1 VSEPLLQVRSLGVDF
16 GTRVALDEVTFAL
29 THGETLGLVGES
41 GSGKSTL
48 ARAILRLVPVARGA
62 VLWGGED
69 LLSLDTKAMRRRRRD
84 LQLVFQDALAS
95 LDPRMTVGAVLAEP
109 LEIFEPGLSRR
120 EREMRVAA
128 MLERV
133 GLSTPMRGRYPHELS
148 GGQCQRVAIARAMM
162 AEPKLLVCDEPV
174 SSLDVSVQGQI
185 VNLLA
190 DLQRDLG
197 TALLFIS
204 HNLAVVRHLSHRV
217 MVIYCGRI
225 VEIAPCDALF
235 AAPMH
240 PYTRLLLGAVSD
252 PRRMFAVPDRDAAD
266 DSALLD
272 AGRAARTSA
281 AGEAPH
287 GREIPS
293 GCAFRDRCAHAR
305 SVCAETV
312 PALEPAGV
320 ERAVACHRR
329 GELVYS

>member
-1 VSEPLLQVRSLGVDF
+1 
-16 GTRVALDEVTFAL
+16 
-29 THGETLGLVGES
+29 
-41 GSGKSTL
+41 
-48 ARAILRLVPVARGA
+48 
-62 VLWGGED
+62 
-69 LLSLDTKAMRRRRRD
+69 
-84 LQLVFQDALAS
+84 
-95 LDPRMTVGAVLAEP
+95 
-109 LEIFEPGLSRR
+109 
-120 EREMRVAA
+120 

-133 GLSTPMRGRYPHELS
+133 GLTAPMRRRYPHELS
-148 GGQCQRVAIARAMM
+148 GGQCQRVAVARAMM

-197 TALLFIS
+197 MALLFIS

-240 PYTRLLLGAVSD
+240 PYTRALLEAVPD
-252 PRRMFAVPDRDAAD
+252 PRRIFAMPDPDAAD
-266 DSALLD
+266 EALPD
-272 AGRAARTSA
+272 ARLAARASA
-281 AGEAPH
+281 AGEAPQ

-293 GCAFRDRCAHAR
+293 GCAFRDRCVHAR

-312 PALEPAGV
+312 PALEPVDA

-329 GELVYS
+329 RELVYS